1 MIDRAHQI
9 ALALL
14 GQEKAAG
21 AVTKA
26 LKEGAKGYF
35 DVGRRMAETAA
46 EHGMKS
52 PLALAGLKYAPHAGA
67 LYAGKKTWES
77 RPVQRARYKLREM
90 QARRQMRRMR
100 G

>member
-1 MIDRAHQI
+1 MIGRAHMI

-14 GQEKAAG
+14 EQEKAAG
-21 AVTKA
+21 AITKT

-46 EHGMKS
+46 EHGLKS
-52 PLALAGLKYAPHAGA
+52 PVALAALRYTPHAAA

-77 RPVQRARYKLREM
+77 RPIQRARYKVRELR
-90 QARRQMRRMR
+90 ARHQMRKMR